1 MAEALKDSFD
11 RRYVEI
17 VADVGAAAWR
27 DFDAKGFVTGV
38 SDDLPKLELKDRIN
52 LIADEVRIRLPD
64 AFPDALERVV
74 MMAETISSPSI
85 ADEAAWGSGWAWPM
99 CSIVERHGIDHPDES
114 LAAME
119 ELTKAFS
126 CEFAIRPFLDQ
137 HLERTIDKCREWLG
151 HSHPAVRRL
160 PSEGTRPYLPWGT
173 RIKALLEDP
182 GIGISLVTELRH
194 DPNEVVRR
202 SVANHLNDIARA
214 HPDRVAAI
222 AADWLAEP
230 PTDAAMVRHAL
241 RGLVKKGHAGAMAAL
256 GFTTEAAVNITRF
269 TVEPAEIHLGDT
281 IKLAATIESSAN
293 HDQRLVVD
301 FVVHHVGARGET
313 SPKVFKWTTVDLGVG
328 ERIEIEKRRLIKT
341 ASTRRY
347 YQGVHRVEL
356 NVAGE
361 TVAESSFDLLDS
373 SD

>member
-11 RRYVEI
+11 RRYVEN
-17 VADVGAAAWR
+17 VAEAGAGAWR
-27 DFDAKGFVTGV
+27 GFDAQDFVTAV
-38 SDDLPKLELKDRIN
+38 MRDLPKLELKDRIN
-52 LIADEVRIRLPD
+52 LIADELRIRLPD
-64 AFPDALERVV
+64 AFPDALEQVV
-74 MMAETISSPSI
+74 RMAETISSPSL

-119 ELTKAFS
+119 ELTKTFS

-137 HLERTIDKCREWLG
+137 HLEQTIGKCREWLD

-173 RIKALLEDP
+173 RVRALLDDP
-182 GIGISLVTELRH
+182 GIGISLITELHH
-194 DPNEVVRR
+194 DPNETVRR

-214 HPDRVAAI
+214 HPDRVASI
-222 AADWLAEP
+222 AADWLSEP
-230 PTDAAMVRHAL
+230 PTNAAMVRHAL
-241 RGLVKKGHAGAMAAL
+241 RGLVKKGHPGAMAAL
-256 GFTTEAAVNITRF
+256 GFTTDAAVDVTRF
-269 TVEPAEIHLGDT
+269 TIEPATIHLGGS
-281 IKLAATIESSAN
+281 IKLVATIESSATR
-293 HDQRLVVD
+293 DQRLVVD
-301 FVVHHVGARGET
+301 FVIHHVSARGDM
-313 SPKVFKWTTVDLGVG
+313 SPKVFKWTTIDLPVDATV
-328 ERIEIEKRRLIKT
+328 EIEKRRLIKT

-356 NVAGE
+356 QIAGE
-361 TVAESSFDLLDS
+361 VVAESSFDLRDS